1 MGKLVVV
8 LLVLAGLLPVAW
20 VAFLCGVLLKER
32 DLMLRNFGG
41 DPNESSTVFF
51 HDTFLKIGGWN
62 IVIHPQWWSVG
73 FLVAGMV
80 LILVGMIAILWPQAS
95 G

>member
-20 VAFLCGVLLKER
+20 VAFLCRELLKER

-41 DPNESSTVFF
+41 DQNESSAVFV
-51 HDTFLKIGGWN
+51 HDTFLKIGGWEIGLN
-62 IVIHPQWWSVG
+62 PQWWSVG

-80 LILVGMIAILWPQAS
+80 LILMGMIAILWPQAA
-95 G
+95 